1 MSFAEDVKNE
11 LCAYEPETD
20 TDVAMKIEAS
30 CLLRMGG
37 SLLLGM
43 RGAIG
48 IRLATANNAVARR
61 LLGILKK
68 QYELPTHVIW
78 HCGLLPNSCRGSGYT
93 QWRRDA
99 PSCAALF

>member
-43 RGAIG
+43 NGA
-48 IRLATANNAVARR
+48 
-61 LLGILKK
+61 LLIMRWLDVC
-68 QYELPTHVIW
+68 LV
-78 HCGLLPNSCRGSGYT
+78 
-93 QWRRDA
+93 
-99 PSCAALF
+99 F

>member
-43 RGAIG
+43 KGAIG

-68 QYELPTHVIW
+68 TIRIADPCYGAPRFKFAEKEYVYI
-78 HCGLLPNSCRGSGYT
+78 NSGSISRGGVK
-93 QWRRDA
+93 
-99 PSCAALF
+99 P

>member
-37 SLLLGM
+37 SLLLGICLLNTSDAADEEDCVDGGGVGIIIPTDDVYSISVTVTTN
-43 RGAIG
+43 RIG
-48 IRLATANNAVARR
+48 VIYVSGV
-61 LLGILKK
+61 LLRKT
-68 QYELPTHVIW
+68 ED
-78 HCGLLPNSCRGSGYT
+78 N
-93 QWRRDA
+93 
-99 PSCAALF
+99 

>member
-43 RGAIG
+43 R
-48 IRLATANNAVARR
+48 
-61 LLGILKK
+61 
-68 QYELPTHVIW
+68 ELSV
-78 HCGLLPNSCRGSGYT
+78 Y
-93 QWRRDA
+93 D
-99 PSCAALF
+99 